1 MIGSYPSVVVRVT
14 TAVVSPFIV
23 LFGVYIIMHGH
34 YGPGGGFA
42 GGVFIA
48 VGLILPRLALPDS
61 VSYRLVPA
69 SLGPIAGAVGLLI
82 FLAAGIAPMLAGASF
97 LDYGAIQVGA
107 MEVARARYLGILIV
121 EVGVGITVFG
131 AMLMIFDVLAGKE
144 LPQ

>member
-1 MIGSYPSVVVRVT
+1 MTGSYPSVVVRVT
-14 TAVVSPFIV
+14 AAVVSPFIIMY
-23 LFGVYIIMHGH
+23 GVYIIMHGH

-48 VGLILPRLALPDS
+48 VGLILPRLTLPEA
-61 VSYRLVPA
+61 VSYQLIPPA
-69 SLGPIAGAVGLLI
+69 LGPIAGGIGLLI
-82 FLAAGIAPMLAGASF
+82 YLGAGIIPMLSGEAF
-97 LDYGAIQVGA
+97 LDYSVLQIGA